1 MMNSELLAKRVKES
15 GARTE
20 AIAATLE
27 ISVPTL
33 YSKIKG
39 ESEFKLSEAV
49 RMKHIL
55 SLTNDEFDEIFLQ

>member
-1 MMNSELLAKRVKES
+1 MNSELLAKRVKES
-15 GARTE
+15 GTRTE

-33 YSKIKG
+33 YAKIKG
-39 ESEFKLSEAV
+39 KSEFKLSEAV

-55 SLTNDEFDEIFLQ
+55 SLTNDEFDAIFLQ